1 MSENANNTKNQQNKQ
16 NQTGHRG
23 HSHARVFAKG
33 EQMSLVFV
41 ERRFGSSSR
50 IVSTLADGRI
60 IYPATLRF
68 RPRHGDTINCSVVW
82 RENGRGNAFGLAM
95 PSQPY
100 TLTPDRWVPDSEL
113 ATCLVVNLVFA
124 SREKKDGL
132 IAFYEGRAVFP
143 ARGFEKRTVAGQS
156 VQCLLHEA
164 GSIAYATPIS
174 LEQATSSTALAKLAE
189 VIGEVTELDLHY
201 VVVKTARVK
210 PGLRTAASEK
220 DLVVAPEYRS
230 TWEILSS
237 NGGLTVSAA
246 SSAKDVNRA
255 YRAKRAKVSTDVI
268 LAPFGGLE
276 KAPLAVRRSAE
287 FFCAALDEAKERALK
302 LIERRE
308 AKSPNA
314 AAAPEK
320 PATVTAPS
328 APAAAPEKPEAKADA
343 APPKKTV
350 TTETEG
356 PEVTEEALDA
366 MFVLLTNGSS
376 FEDVSRKHGLGAA
389 GCIADAARIVLGDKD
404 GTKEDA
410 VFSLAA
416 GLAGCADVNTFQQL
430 KKTAQRLFL
439 KTSEEA
445 VNDGITAAG
454 TTLTLA
460 K

>member
-1 MSENANNTKNQQNKQ
+1 MSDTNNTKSQQNKQ

-23 HSHARVFAKG
+23 HSHARVFARG

-113 ATCLVVNLVFA
+113 ATCLVVNLVF
-124 SREKKDGL
+124 SQRDKKDGV
-132 IAFYEGRAVFP
+132 IAFHEGRAVFP
-143 ARGFEKRTVAGQS
+143 ARGFEKRTPVGQA

-164 GSIAYATPIS
+164 GSIAYGTP
-174 LEQATSSTALAKLAE
+174 LNPEQTTSSTALAKLAE
-189 VIGEVTELDLHY
+189 VIGEVTEIDLHY

-210 PGLRTAASEK
+210 PGLRTATTEK
-220 DLVVAPEYRS
+220 DLVIAPEYRS

-237 NGGLTVSAA
+237 NGLTVSAT

-287 FFCAALDEAKERALK
+287 FFCAALDEAKERAMK
-302 LIERRE
+302 IIERHA
-308 AKSPNA
+308 AKSTTTP
-314 AAAPEK
+314 AAPEK
-320 PATVTAPS
+320 PAETAS
-328 APAAAPEKPEAKADA
+328 AIIAPPAAPEKPAETDA
-343 APPKKTV
+343 VPSKETV
-350 TTETEG
+350 TTEAEG
-356 PEVTEEALDA
+356 AEPTEEALDA
-366 MFVLLTNGSS
+366 MFVLLTNGTS
-376 FEDVSRKHGLGAA
+376 FEDVCLKHGQGAA

-416 GLAGCADVNTFQQL
+416 GLAGCAEVEVFQQL

-439 KTSEEA
+439 TTAQKA
-445 VNDGITAAG
+445 VGDGIIAAA
-454 TTLTLA
+454 TPPTPA